1 MSLLSGS
8 LTVGTNWG
16 MNEGRGEFWSKYREK
31 VIVYEYNR
39 VIVSIYLRR
48 CDLRGYFLCR
58 ASVETVRRRG
68 VAARLWQEGERRRSP
83 DNGARLGT
91 QPGLVGV
98 NTAAQY

>member
-1 MSLLSGS
+1 
-8 LTVGTNWG
+8 

-68 VAARLWQEGERRRSP
+68 VAARLWQEGDCKQLQNVDNLQTPERDWVR
-83 DNGARLGT
+83 N
-91 QPGLVGV
+91 QGL
-98 NTAAQY
+98 